1 MLRHNSRLF
10 SVQRLVIKLLCAT
23 ALLLMLQNAAPA
35 QNGFGKL
42 NEHSL
47 KKEVSFTT
55 TQYSTKEGL
64 VQSQIVSIIEN
75 SEGAL
80 FLSTANG
87 ISIFNGSEFRAL
99 EADKRYRE
107 CFFKDLF
114 WSDQYKLLFGRDYN
128 SLQVTQLLP
137 TYKKIGGPGLKFA
150 AFTAQNDS
158 LFLADLNGEI
168 YTGTLPDFNFKKIGC
183 RIPYT
188 VGFLYFH
195 AQKLYCATGSGLF
208 VFDFKTKTL
217 EKISDLNILR
227 IKVNPFSGKLYAINC
242 SQLYVMENNLFKPIL
257 DIHASSEIEVCQDV
271 EFVNEEEVY
280 LATTKGLYYYNPEYS
295 EHYTATDGLSSEG
308 LYCLHYN
315 KDENCLFVGTGEKG
329 LLKLLFKNAYSI
341 YRREG
346 FTPSS
351 LNSIIKTKDGK
362 VLVSENCC
370 YIRHMR
376 IDTVM
381 KYNEIQG
388 SYSSLSEIDGKL
400 FCGTWGGGLV
410 IMKDDQVLN
419 RVSKP
424 NLPDD
429 IVLASFKDSHGT
441 IWIGTKE
448 GIAAGKSIEQI
459 KPLLSDT
466 IKTHV
471 NCFYELRNGNIC
483 AGGKDGFYILSDGKV
498 LQHVSRSTGLITR
511 EVRSFLEDKEGKLW
525 IGTYGGGIYCYDKGK
540 LTSINSMKNCML
552 YEDAFCLAPDENGQI
567 FMTSNYGLWR
577 VSFSKLDDFYKGKID
592 FLVPEQFTQEN
603 GILNTEFNGGFQNN
617 YLRTRN
623 NHFYFPTIEGVVIA
637 SSDENRVRKLKPNID
652 LVKGEDLDTTKSKHT
667 FERNT
672 PLIMFKVGCVNYSSK
687 NNVYF
692 QYKLQVDQENAE
704 WSHPQK
710 ENLFSFY
717 QLPPASYTFKIRA
730 IDGGNDPNPI
740 EASYSFVILPYFY
753 ETLWFKIIFG
763 LLVFILAVVI
773 IRLRIRKHKQV
784 LEKENKIKKELAELQ
799 LEGIQA
805 QMNPHFVFNCLNT
818 IQSLFITGQTKL
830 ANDYTSRFSSLMRL
844 IIEHIRKRKVTI
856 REEIEMLEIYLPLEN
871 FQLENHFEYS
881 IQVDPGIDKDAT
893 LIHGMILHTFVENA
907 IKHGLKPLTNRKG
920 MLSIEFKKADNA
932 IVVEI
937 KDNGAGIKQNKNK
950 SKANKHVSRGLQII
964 QERIQL
970 INSLEQ
976 INIYIE
982 TIDRSEINENE
993 TGTLVKIN
1001 YPII

>member
-1 MLRHNSRLF
+1 MKAKFFLIPK
-10 SVQRLVIKLLCAT
+10 QRLLKYVF
-23 ALLLMLQNAAPA
+23 ALLALLFVQKLALS

-64 VQSQIVSIIEN
+64 LQSQIVSIIEN

-87 ISIFNGSEFRAL
+87 ISFFNGSEFRGL
-99 EADKRYRE
+99 ETDKRYRE
-107 CFFKDLF
+107 CFFKDLY
-114 WSDQYKLLFGRDYN
+114 WSDKYKILFGRDYN
-128 SLQVTQLLP
+128 SSLITQLLP
-137 TYKKIGGPGLKFA
+137 TFGKKGNPALKFA
-150 AFTAQNDS
+150 AFTSQNDS
-158 LFLADLNGEI
+158 LFLADQNGDL
-168 YTGTLPDFNFKKIGC
+168 YTGTLPDFAIAKLGC

-188 VGFLYFH
+188 VNFLYYH
-195 AQKLYCATGSGLF
+195 AQKVYCTTSAGLYVYDL
-208 VFDFKTKTL
+208 KTKSL
-217 EKISDLNILR
+217 ARISEQSFVR
-227 IKVNPFSGKLYAINC
+227 VKVNPYSGKLYGITC
-242 SQLYVMENNLFKPIL
+242 SQLYIYDKTFIPLL
-257 DIHASSEIEVCQDV
+257 DIHSSSEIEICQDL
-271 EFVNEEEVY
+271 EFVNDAEVY
-280 LATTKGLYYYNPEYS
+280 LATTKGLYYYNPEYT
-295 EHYTATDGLSSEG
+295 EHYDATDGLSSSG

-341 YRREG
+341 YKREG

-351 LNSIIKTKDGK
+351 LNSIIKTTDGK

-370 YIRHMR
+370 YIRHLR
-376 IDTVM
+376 IDTVAR
-381 KYNEIQG
+381 YNEIQG

-410 IMKDDQVLN
+410 VTKDNNVLYN
-419 RVSKP
+419 LRKP
-424 NLPDD
+424 RLPDD

-441 IWIGTKE
+441 IWIGTSA
-448 GIAAGKSIEQI
+448 GIASGKGIEAI
-459 KPLLSDT
+459 APIFPDS
-466 IKTHV
+466 IKTHI
-471 NCFYELRNGNIC
+471 NCFYELRNGDIC
-483 AGGKDGFYILSDGKV
+483 AGGKDGFYIISGKKIIQHLS
-498 LQHVSRSTGLITR
+498 RANGLNTR

-540 LTSINSMKNCML
+540 LTSINAMKNCML
-552 YEDAFCLAPDENGQI
+552 YEDAFCLAPDDKGQI

-577 VSFSKLDDFYKGKID
+577 VAFSKLDDFYKGKID

-617 YLRTRN
+617 YLKTRS
-623 NHFYFPTIEGVVIA
+623 NHFYFPTIEGVVVA

-652 LVKGEDLDTTKSKHT
+652 LIKGENLDTTKCSPT
-667 FERNT
+667 FQRNT

-692 QYKLQVDQENAE
+692 QYKLQMDQASAE
-704 WSHPQK
+704 WSRPQK
-710 ENLFSFY
+710 ENLFPFY
-717 QLPPASYTFKIRA
+717 QLPPAKYTFVIRA
-730 IDGGNDPNPI
+730 IDGGNDPKPI
-740 EASYSFVILPYFY
+740 EATYTFVILPYFY
-753 ETLWFKIIFG
+753 ETLWFKIVFG
-763 LLVFILAVVI
+763 LFVFILAVLI
-773 IRLRIRKHKQV
+773 IRLRIRKHKEV
-784 LEKENKIKKELAELQ
+784 LEKENKIKRELAELQ

-830 ANDYTSRFSSLMRL
+830 ANEYTSRFSSLMRL

-871 FQLENHFEYS
+871 FQLENNFEYT
-881 IQVDPGIDKDAT
+881 IQVESGIDKEAT
-893 LIHGMILHTFVENA
+893 IIHGMILHTFVENA

-920 MLSIEFKKADNA
+920 ILSIEFKKATNA

-937 KDNGAGIKQNKNK
+937 KDNGAGIKQTSGK
-950 SKANKHVSRGLQII
+950 SKASKHVSRGLQII

-970 INSLEQ
+970 INSLEH
-976 INIYIE
+976 INIYVE
-982 TIDRSEINENE
+982 TIDRSDINKNE

-1001 YPII
+1001 YPIL